1 MSLDLP
7 PPVLYSFR
15 RCPYA
20 MRARLAIL
28 ASGLSVELREIV
40 LREKAPEF
48 LASSPKGT
56 VPVLVTPTGVIEESF
71 DVMLWALERSDP
83 QGWLE
88 MPEAGY
94 DWIARCDGPFK
105 TALDHTK
112 YAVRYPDLD
121 PEQERGRAAEFLADL
136 NLQINRPDWLFG
148 PKCTLADMAIVPFVR
163 QFANSDRSWFDA
175 QPWPNLQR
183 WLVRFLASARF
194 AKIMTKYPKWQAG
207 DPPVLFPNPADLF
220 ASQRITIGDF
230 G

>member
-1 MSLDLP
+1 MGGPRELGCSS

-28 ASGLSVELREIV
+28 ASGVSVELREIV

-56 VPVLVTPTGVIEESF
+56 VPVLVTPSAVIEESF
-71 DVMLWALERSDP
+71 DVMLWALDRSDP
-83 QGWLE
+83 EGWLV

-121 PEQERGRAAEFLADL
+121 PEQERGRAAEFLVDL
-136 NLQINRPDWLFG
+136 NSANCQLR
-148 PKCTLADMAIVPFVR
+148 LAFWRNMHPGRYGNCAIR
-163 QFANSDRSWFDA
+163 TAICQ
-175 QPWPNLQR
+175 Q
-183 WLVRFLASARF
+183 
-194 AKIMTKYPKWQAG
+194 
-207 DPPVLFPNPADLF
+207 
-220 ASQRITIGDF
+220 
-230 G
+230 